1 MSHGLGSMQ
10 RLLLQTVTTML
21 AEPTMGLFRQPRAAC
36 DHQQAPWYLTGPD
49 AYTGTCLCRVVRRDE
64 LLGRVLYVRRQ
75 AGETVTEAVHQ
86 ASAGAYSASCA
97 LGICARAGVRSRIRT
112 CAARTVGARAT
123 TCSTPATA
131 PARRLSP
138 CRSISRY

>member
-49 AYTGTCLCRVVRRDE
+49 AYTGTCLCRVVV
-64 LLGRVLYVRRQ
+64 GTNCW
-75 AGETVTEAVHQ
+75 GGCCT
-86 ASAGAYSASCA
+86 S
-97 LGICARAGVRSRIRT
+97 
-112 CAARTVGARAT
+112 GARQG
-123 TCSTPATA
+123 
-131 PARRLSP
+131 RR
-138 CRSISRY
+138 